1 MDSHPGQD
9 FYSFRAKKDF
19 FIGIDSDGCVF
30 DNMEIKHKKCFCP
43 NFIRHFS
50 LQPVSDIARE
60 VWEFVNLYS
69 KWRGI
74 NRFFA
79 LQRAFAL
86 LGERTEI
93 CSGSINDA
101 VLKAWTDEHGRLS
114 STTISE
120 YIDDNPDCDPFMYKC
135 RDWSL
140 AVDVSIRE
148 IVRNIQPF
156 PRLTDCLERAVSRA
170 DLMVISS
177 TPCEALLREWQ
188 KHALYGY
195 PSLIAGSEMGSK
207 DEQLNR
213 AAKPNYKRE
222 NILMIGDSPGD
233 ESAAKSIGAVFYPIV
248 PGNEVM
254 CWERFHDEALE
265 LFFDGKF
272 QGEYQGSLLHDFH
285 ECLPERPDWEARV

>member
-1 MDSHPGQD
+1 MDSQNEQD
-9 FYSFRAKKDF
+9 LDLFRAKSDF

-30 DNMEIKHKKCFCP
+30 DSMEIKHKKCFCP
-43 NFIRHFS
+43 NFIRYFS
-50 LQPVSDIARE
+50 LQAVSSYARE

-69 KWRGI
+69 QWRGI

-86 LGERTEI
+86 LGARTET
-93 CSGSINDA
+93 CSIGRINDGA
-101 VLKAWTDEHGRLS
+101 LKAWTDAHGRLS
-114 STTISE
+114 TSTISE
-120 YIDDNPDCDPFMYKC
+120 YIDGNPSCDPFLYKC

-148 IVRNIQPF
+148 IVRNVQPF
-156 PRLTDCLERAVSRA
+156 PRFTDCLERAISRA
-170 DLMVISS
+170 DLMVVSS
-177 TPCEALLREWQ
+177 TPCEVLIREWQ
-188 KHALYGY
+188 EHELYGY

-207 DEQLNR
+207 SDQLNR

-222 NILMIGDSPGD
+222 NILMIGDAPGD

-265 LFFDGKF
+265 IFLLLGKAHQNKKPYNFF
-272 QGEYQGSLLHDFH
+272 LRFH
-285 ECLPERPDWEARV
+285 CK